1 MVKRVVLLNG
11 QSEELTAE
19 ELTLKLNLKGV
30 TATCFFEHA
39 KASERYVIISV
50 SDGTESKEWYL
61 PYYYRRTNVRIDT
74 VAELVDYVRH
84 CVDLFSKKHI
94 EAFKTRTGKLAKTLF
109 GKNANV
115 TLPIFKKLLA
125 NCGEW
130 VWNKQFANPN
140 PQRRIQAIKEAG
152 FTVATKIDGH
162 KTYHTLLPFDVV
174 KAPTYETISP
184 KTRRAIF
191 KALGG
196 IDAYSGKPA
205 SLSVLPDH
213 KFPEIRWSAG
223 TEESNEN
230 LSDEDMRIKFQ
241 LIPER
246 INQEKREVCRRCF
259 QTGIRGTLNGINY
272 FYHGDER
279 WPSNVPTIGPTAKG
293 GCLGCFW
300 FDMAEWRKSLN
311 LLIGKKG
318 KA

>member
-162 KTYHTLLPFDVV
+162 KTYHTLLPFGVV

-184 KTRRAIF
+184 RRVGRSSR
-191 KALGG
+191 L
-196 IDAYSGKPA
+196 
-205 SLSVLPDH
+205 LV
-213 KFPEIRWSAG
+213 
-223 TEESNEN
+223 EST
-230 LSDEDMRIKFQ
+230 L
-241 LIPER
+241 
-246 INQEKREVCRRCF
+246 
-259 QTGIRGTLNGINY
+259 IRGSPLLCRCYQIINSPK
-272 FYHGDER
+272 FAGLR
-279 WPSNVPTIGPTAKG
+279 GLRNQTRTCPMRT
-293 GCLGCFW
+293 
-300 FDMAEWRKSLN
+300 
-311 LLIGKKG
+311 
-318 KA
+318 